1 MKKIL
6 FTVIFLFFV
15 LASCD
20 KNDDS
25 TKEGEA
31 EKLSEMLDEIVSLSE
46 SANCVDP
53 ADWNFTAIG
62 NKACGGPTGYIAY
75 SNEIDVDKFLEQ
87 VEKYSLAQKE
97 FNVKW
102 EISSDCSLPAEPLGI
117 VCENGKPKFEY

>member
-1 MKKIL
+1 MKKL
-6 FTVIFLFFV
+6 VFTVLFLFFAF
-15 LASCD
+15 ASCD
-20 KNDDS
+20 KNNES

-31 EKLSEMLDEIVSLSE
+31 EKLSEMLADIMSLSE
-46 SANCVDP
+46 SVDCADP

-87 VEKYSLAQKE
+87 VEKYTLAQKE

-102 EISSDCSLPAEPLGI
+102 EISSDCSLPAEPRGI